1 MYITTRS
8 IHLPACNNIKNNDMK
23 RLISRLLISAS
34 SILVIGCSTSMN
46 SYEPSVY
53 ENAFFTDYVPTHIS
67 GNKFDEFTDNP
78 FVKVADN
85 PISTFSVDADG
96 ASYGIMRKSIDKGYT
111 IEKSSVRIEEFLNYF
126 TFDYPN
132 PTDNEAVAINT
143 EVGACPWNTSHRLLR
158 LGIKGMDLKAEEK
171 PRANFVFLVDVS
183 GSMYS
188 EDKLPL
194 LKSGL
199 NELLFQLAPEDRIS
213 IITYSGEVR
222 KLLESTPV
230 KEANKIKKAIDELQ
244 AEGSTAGGAALK
256 MAYEEALAN
265 YSPSCNNRV
274 IMGTDGDFNVG
285 VTDTDSIVAMVEQ
298 YARKGIY
305 MTCLGF
311 GMGNLND
318 AMMEKVS
325 NAGNGTYNY
334 IDNENELMKVF
345 VHERDRFVSVAN
357 DAKCQVTFDPSLVS
371 SYRLIGYENRVMN
384 MEDFNDDKKDA
395 GEIGAGQTI
404 TALYEIV
411 PTEKYTKSMNM
422 EPSKSHAFATFN
434 FRYKKTLGNNSILLK
449 AFANVEDEQ
458 EEASANMSLAS
469 GIAAFGMLLR
479 TSAYKGDATF
489 SMAED
494 LVKKSL
500 SFDPHGY
507 RAEFLKLIGRAKNL
521 TE

>member
-1 MYITTRS
+1 
-8 IHLPACNNIKNNDMK
+8 MK
-23 RLISRLLISAS
+23 KLILRLLISAS
-34 SILVIGCSTSMN
+34 TILVIGCSTSMN
-46 SYEPSVY
+46 NYEGGALY
-53 ENAFFTDYVPTHIS
+53 ESMYSTDNVPAHIS

-78 FVKVADN
+78 FVNVVDN
-85 PISTFSVDADG
+85 PTSTFSVDADG

-143 EVGACPWNTSHRLLR
+143 EVGACPWNASHRLLR
-158 LGIKGMDLKAEEK
+158 MGIKGKDLKAEEK

-199 NELLFQLAPEDRIS
+199 KELLFQLAPEDRIS

-222 KLLESTPV
+222 KLLESTPA

-285 VTDTDSIVAMVEQ
+285 VTNTDSIVAMVEQ
-298 YARKGIY
+298 FARKGIY

-384 MEDFNDDKKDA
+384 MEDFNNDKKDA

-411 PTEKYTKSMNM
+411 PTEKYTKCMAM
-422 EPSKSHAFATFN
+422 EPSEKHAFATFD
-434 FRYKKTLGNNSILLK
+434 FRYKKTLSDNSILLK
-449 AFANVEDEQ
+449 AFANVEDEK
-458 EEASANMSLAS
+458 EEASANMNLAS

-479 TSAYKGDATF
+479 TSIYKGDATF

-494 LVKKSL
+494 LVEKSL
-500 SFDPHGY
+500 SFDPNGY
-507 RAEFLKLIGRAKNL
+507 RAELLKLIGRAKNL